1 MAYNKLTFEDIKE
14 IREEYEY
21 RSSTLKAQIAVEKMT
36 AAAHGDRSE
45 NAEYKEAM
53 KNYYKNQSRLEYL
66 SKMLNTATIID
77 DTDISKDILHVNSV
91 AVIKFIEDDELEEIV
106 LTTTLKADPSKYFI
120 SIESPLGSALLGKRL
135 GDKVEVESPEGTYF
149 ISVEEIIKWFFKR
162 KRLSQND
169 NANKPDI
176 II

>member
-1 MAYNKLTFEDIKE
+1 MAYNKLTLEDIKE

-21 RSSTLKAQIAVEKMT
+21 RSSTLKAQIAIEKMT

-53 KNYYKNQSRLEYL
+53 RNYHKNQSRLEYL
-66 SKMLNTATIID
+66 SKMLNTAIVID
-77 DTDISKDILHVNSV
+77 DTDVSKDILHINSV

-120 SIESPLGSALLGKRL
+120 SIESPLGSALVGKKV
-135 GDKVEVESPEGTYF
+135 GDKVQVDSPEGVYT
-149 ISVEEIIKWFFKR
+149 VLVHKIIK
-162 KRLSQND
+162 
-169 NANKPDI
+169 
-176 II
+176 

>member
-1 MAYNKLTFEDIKE
+1 MIMAYNKLTLEDIKE

-53 KNYYKNQSRLEYL
+53 RNYHKNQSRLEYL
-66 SKMLNTATIID
+66 SKMLNTAIIID
-77 DTDISKDILHVNSV
+77 DTNLSKDILHVNSV
-91 AVIKFIEDDELEEIV
+91 VLIKFIEDDELEEIV

-120 SIESPLGSALLGKRL
+120 SIESPLGSAILGKKV
-135 GDKVEVESPEGTYF
+135 GDEIKIDSPEGIYTVR
-149 ISVEEIIKWFFKR
+149 VEKIIK
-162 KRLSQND
+162 
-169 NANKPDI
+169 
-176 II
+176 

>member
-1 MAYNKLTFEDIKE
+1 MAYNKLTLEDIKE

-53 KNYYKNQSRLEYL
+53 RNYHKNQSRLEYL

-77 DTDISKDILHVNSV
+77 DENLSKDILHVNSV
-91 AVIKFIEDDELEEIV
+91 VVIKFVDDDELEEIV
-106 LTTTLKADPSKYFI
+106 LTTTLKADPSKYLI
-120 SIESPLGSALLGKRL
+120 SIESPLGSSLLGKKL
-135 GDKVEVESPEGTYF
+135 GDEVNIESPEGIYTV
-149 ISVEEIIKWFFKR
+149 IVEKIIK
-162 KRLSQND
+162 
-169 NANKPDI
+169 
-176 II
+176 